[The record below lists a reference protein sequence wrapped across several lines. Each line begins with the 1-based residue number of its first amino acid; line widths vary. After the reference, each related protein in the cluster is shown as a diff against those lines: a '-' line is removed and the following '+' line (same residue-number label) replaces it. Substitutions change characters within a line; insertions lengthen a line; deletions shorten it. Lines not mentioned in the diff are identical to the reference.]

1 MTPLH
6 LENNP
11 DSMQLINLQGNQLR
25 RQRGRSESVRDLGDS
40 IIMRPLGI
48 SVVLTVATLVSLF
61 TLFLFISCL
70 LQRMELISQALES
83 DLLFAEGSEFYVYMV
98 LEYSATPAP
107 LFKNKEAEGTWV
119 A

>member
-40 IIMRPLGI
+40 IIMRQYPVFGDICGSYSCYFGFLI
-48 SVVLTVATLVSLF
+48 YSVLVYILSVAKDGTDFS
-61 TLFLFISCL
+61 
-70 LQRMELISQALES
+70 
-83 DLLFAEGSEFYVYMV
+83 GS
-98 LEYSATPAP
+98 
-107 LFKNKEAEGTWV
+107 
-119 A
+119 

>member
-1 MTPLH
+1 M
-6 LENNP
+6 
-11 DSMQLINLQGNQLR
+11 
-25 RQRGRSESVRDLGDS
+25 
-40 IIMRPLGI
+40 
-48 SVVLTVATLVSLF
+48 VLTVATLVSLF

-107 LFKNKEAEGTWV
+107 LFKSKEAEGTWV